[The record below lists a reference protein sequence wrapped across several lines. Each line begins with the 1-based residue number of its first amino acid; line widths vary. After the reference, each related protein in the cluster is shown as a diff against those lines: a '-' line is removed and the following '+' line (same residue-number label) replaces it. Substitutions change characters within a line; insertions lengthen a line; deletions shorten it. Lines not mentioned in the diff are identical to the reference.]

1 MCNDTIKHFDGW
13 RQVQH
18 NKGVDRL
25 ERTVVQLV
33 EARRLME
40 FDDVPHGRL
49 ALLLLDNAAETM
61 LMQRAKESLD
71 WADWYG
77 GLLKQLEQLDANN
90 DEVKL
95 LREEIEAKTVS
106 DRTRQRLEQDFDDLA
121 RFVFSLDDC
130 HLDPEFVACLKAL
143 HRYRNDAYHRDF
155 VREDVLRPA
164 NDIYFYLCCHLLK
177 DQKFTMGPIAEAPAI
192 VIDVFG
198 DRTPTGAWPPGLF
211 STEELGDAVADELL
225 SQSHLDHTAIS
236 LALSAHLVGRI
247 DALDKDLDEFIDYL
261 GFRDKAATLRSIQLV
276 PLGSEI
282 PDDFW
287 SRPLIV
293 TEKAMRGWRT
303 RAAGIS
309 RMSSAQDA
317 LRLFD
322 NTEASIAELEA
333 KLEPFTIAMDR
344 EIQHKIDELRGK

>member
-1 MCNDTIKHFDGW
+1 M
-13 RQVQH
+13 
-18 NKGVDRL
+18 
-25 ERTVVQLV
+25 
-33 EARRLME
+33 
-40 FDDVPHGRL
+40 
-49 ALLLLDNAAETM
+49 
-61 LMQRAKESLD
+61 
-71 WADWYG
+71 
-77 GLLKQLEQLDANN
+77 
-90 DEVKL
+90 
-95 LREEIEAKTVS
+95 
-106 DRTRQRLEQDFDDLA
+106 
-121 RFVFSLDDC
+121 
-130 HLDPEFVACLKAL
+130 
-143 HRYRNDAYHRDF
+143 
-155 VREDVLRPA
+155 
-164 NDIYFYLCCHLLK
+164 
-177 DQKFTMGPIAEAPAI
+177 
-192 VIDVFG
+192 
-198 DRTPTGAWPPGLF
+198 F